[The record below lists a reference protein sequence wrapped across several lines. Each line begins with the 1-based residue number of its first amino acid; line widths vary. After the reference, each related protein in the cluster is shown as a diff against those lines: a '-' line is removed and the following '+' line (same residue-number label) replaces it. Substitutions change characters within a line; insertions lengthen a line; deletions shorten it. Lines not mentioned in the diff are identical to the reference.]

1 MNEQLIFMT
10 MLANMLKAR
19 NVAQELHWKTKSLS
33 KHLALGDLYD
43 GIDGLVDSLAEI
55 YIANYG
61 DLGELTADAE
71 FDMEDPVTFIGQLS
85 DILAQDHDAIPQDGF
100 IVNKFE
106 ELQELIARTKYKLE
120 KLA

>member
-43 GIDGLVDSLAEI
+43 GIDELVDSLAEI

-71 FDMEDPVTFIGQLS
+71 FDMEDPIMFISQLS
-85 DILAQDHDAIPQDGF
+85 DMLAQDHDAIPQDGF

>member
-19 NVAQELHWKTKSLS
+19 NVAQELHWKTKSLA

-43 GIDGLVDSLAEI
+43 GIDGLVDNLAEI

-61 DLGELTADAE
+61 DLGELTSNVQ
-71 FDMEDPVTFIGQLS
+71 FDMGDPVTFIGQLS
-85 DILAQDHDAIPQDGF
+85 DMLAQDHDVIPQDGF

-120 KLA
+120 NLK

>member
-71 FDMEDPVTFIGQLS
+71 FDMEDPVTFISQLS
-85 DILAQDHDAIPQDGF
+85 DMLAQDHDSIPQDGF

-120 KLA
+120 NLK

>member
-1 MNEQLIFMT
+1 MNEQMIFMA
-10 MLANMLKAR
+10 MLANMLRAR

-43 GIDGLVDSLAEI
+43 SIDELVDALAEM
-55 YIANYG
+55 YMGTYG
-61 DLGELTADAE
+61 DLGELTADVE
-71 FDMEDPVTFIGQLS
+71 FEKEDPLAFISQLA
-85 DILAQDHDAIPQDGF
+85 DQLAAYHDTIPQDGF

-106 ELQELIARTKYKLE
+106 ELQELIATTKYKLE

>member
-19 NVAQELHWKTKSLS
+19 NVAQELHWKTKSLA

-43 GIDGLVDSLAEI
+43 GIDGLVDNLAEI

-61 DLGELTADAE
+61 DLGELTSNVQ
-71 FDMEDPVTFIGQLS
+71 FDMGDPVTFIGQLS
-85 DILAQDHDAIPQDGF
+85 DMLAQDHDGIPQDGF

-120 KLA
+120 NLK

>member
-19 NVAQELHWKTKSLS
+19 NIAQELHWKTKSLA

-43 GIDGLVDSLAEI
+43 GIDGLVDNLAEI

-71 FDMEDPVTFIGQLS
+71 FDMQDPISFISQLS
-85 DILAQDHDAIPQDGF
+85 DILSQDHDNIPQDGF

-106 ELQELIARTKYKLE
+106 ELQELVARIKYKLE
-120 KLA
+120 NLA

>member
-85 DILAQDHDAIPQDGF
+85 DMLAQDHDAIPQDGF